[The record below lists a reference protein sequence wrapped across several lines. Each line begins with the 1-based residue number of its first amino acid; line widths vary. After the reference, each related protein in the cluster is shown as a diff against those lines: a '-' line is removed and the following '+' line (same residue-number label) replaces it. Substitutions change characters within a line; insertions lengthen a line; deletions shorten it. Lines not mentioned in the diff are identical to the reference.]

1 MIEKRLKENA
11 QQFTAKTES
20 RQILDTKA
28 DKKLLQDLSAI
39 KNTKER
45 ELLAVDH
52 IFNRTTPDLDHKKE
66 LLDQLNRA
74 DHITA
79 KLKSL

>member
-39 KNTKER
+39 KNTTER
-45 ELLAVDH
+45 EKLALDH
-52 IFNRTTPDLDHKKE
+52 IFNRKTKNL
-66 LLDQLNRA
+66 R
-74 DHITA
+74 
-79 KLKSL
+79 